1 MLIDLGVS
9 LCYIIDET
17 RKQAMIETFG
27 VVPEQ
32 SKETFDGSEEVSRG
46 FLPTGSQNK
55 YHLKGLEVWL
65 TGGF

>member
-32 SKETFDGSEEVSRG
+32 NKETFDGSEEVSRG
-46 FLPTGSQNK
+46 FLPTGSQD
-55 YHLKGLEVWL
+55 
-65 TGGF
+65 